1 MEQLELDLQRAYTKM
16 LNFDKQKARR
26 KEELSQCTK
35 KKKNSATIGVGV
47 ADGTH
52 ILFTLPKVEVL

>member
-35 KKKNSATIGVGV
+35 KKKIVQQLELGLQMARTFCS
-47 ADGTH
+47 H
-52 ILFTLPKVEVL
+52 FQR